1 MARQSEF
8 EMERGVAQILNS
20 YGSRNVFDF
29 GQLGLTMQTNPWRR
43 VEELDDVDRDRV
55 ANIIRSRV
63 GRYRNRTT
71 AEEWDDLSAD
81 DIDLYRPLKIEGQ
94 LFPLVFYCENKD
106 CRKVHTATEPGYLPS
121 DGKCRSCGESI
132 TQLPF
137 VNVCPCGRLEGPGP
151 TRGCGQ
157 HGFDDIRLRKRASE
171 PAMWRYECR
180 KCGDEIDVLSN
191 SCGVCNDMQGPL
203 PTASSRIFYAE
214 KAVEVDIPYLGDGAE
229 NIPKDKSWA
238 HVLMAAHL
246 GIADLENNTLENL
259 ATTEGKVDKY
269 QKWVDELGE
278 ERAKEMFDDMDQD
291 IHGRETLV
299 ADTQHIAPPDT
310 EGDVDEAIRE
320 LAYSNVGHQ
329 LFTFLRSTNGYEGD
343 DEDLKDT
350 RHPIPRSLNHFL
362 SDSEFR
368 ERHPQSGR
376 YRPQL
381 TESHIR
387 QAWVVDQFPLLNI
400 LYGYTRADSQSN
412 NVDLRSFPH
421 PRERATIPVF
431 ADRTPSEAII
441 FEIDRTAIINWLEA
455 NGVITADE
463 RPDTSDES
471 ALKEWF
477 LNNIAT
483 TELDNPFTPIDHE
496 ITRWVYRLLHTLSH
510 CLLAR
515 AGEQCGLA
523 TSSLSE
529 RIFPV
534 IPAIAIYAASTENF
548 ALGSMFTLFK
558 TRLHPWVSDAR
569 DLADQCLVDATCREN
584 PSGAA
589 CDACLHIEET
599 SCEAINH
606 HLDRRI
612 VRSKSDIVG
621 FWDTGIENGIPDD
634 ISEI

>member
-1 MARQSEF
+1 M
-8 EMERGVAQILNS
+8 
-20 YGSRNVFDF
+20 
-29 GQLGLTMQTNPWRR
+29 
-43 VEELDDVDRDRV
+43 
-55 ANIIRSRV
+55 
-63 GRYRNRTT
+63 
-71 AEEWDDLSAD
+71 
-81 DIDLYRPLKIEGQ
+81 K
-94 LFPLVFYCENKD
+94 
-106 CRKVHTATEPGYLPS
+106 
-121 DGKCRSCGESI
+121 
-132 TQLPF
+132 
-137 VNVCPCGRLEGPGP
+137 
-151 TRGCGQ
+151 
-157 HGFDDIRLRKRASE
+157 
-171 PAMWRYECR
+171 
-180 KCGDEIDVLSN
+180 
-191 SCGVCNDMQGPL
+191 GPL
-203 PTASSRIFYAE
+203 PTASSRIFYSE
-214 KAVEVDIPYLGDGAE
+214 KAVEVDIPYLSDEADD
-229 NIPKDKSWA
+229 IPNDKAWA

-246 GIADLENNTLENL
+246 GIADLESDTLESL
-259 ATTEGKVDKY
+259 ATTEGKLDKY
-269 QKWVDELGE
+269 QKWVDKLGE
-278 ERAKEMFDDMDQD
+278 EQAKEMFDDMDQN

-299 ADTQHIAPPDT
+299 ADTKHITPPDT
-310 EGDVDEAIRE
+310 TEDVDEGTRA
-320 LAYSNVGHQ
+320 LAYSNIAHQ
-329 LFTFLRSTNGYEGD
+329 LFTFQRSTKGYEGD
-343 DEDLKDT
+343 LEALEDT
-350 RHPIPRSLNHFL
+350 RHPIPKSLNQFL
-362 SDSEFR
+362 NDPEFR

-387 QAWVVDQFPLLNI
+387 QAWIVDQFPLLNI

-412 NVDLRSFPH
+412 NADLRSFPH
-421 PRERATIPVF
+421 PRERATTPIF

-441 FEIDRTAIINWLEA
+441 FEIDRTAIINWLQA
-455 NGVITADE
+455 NGVISADE
-463 RPDTSDES
+463 RPDTSDEA

-483 TELDNPFTPIDHE
+483 TELDNPFSPIEDDV
-496 ITRWVYRLLHTLSH
+496 TRWVYRLLHSLSH

-569 DLADQCLVDATCREN
+569 DLADQCLVDATCRED

-612 VRSKSDIVG
+612 IRSKSDIVG
-621 FWDTGIENGIPDD
+621 FWDREIENGIPDD
-634 ISEI
+634 IADL